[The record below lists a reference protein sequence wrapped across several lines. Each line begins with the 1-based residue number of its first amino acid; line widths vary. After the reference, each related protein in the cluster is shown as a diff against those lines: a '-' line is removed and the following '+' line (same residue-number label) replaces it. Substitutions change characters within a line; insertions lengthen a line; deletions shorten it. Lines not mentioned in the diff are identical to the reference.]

1 MKTKVL
7 DEYKRPVKVA
17 DDQYR
22 YMGHFIDDQREG
34 YRNRT
39 LWYPWVTVAD
49 LPGAGYEP
57 HYSFEAAKAHCKANR
72 VDNPE
77 SKLEECFG

>member
-7 DEYKRPVKVA
+7 DEYKRPVRIDGK
-17 DDQYR
+17 QYR
-22 YMGHFIDDQREG
+22 YMGHFIDDQRE
-34 YRNRT
+34 YLN
-39 LWYPWVTVAD
+39 LPPWCTIAD
-49 LPGAGYEP
+49 TPGSAYEG
-57 HYSFEAAKAHCKANR
+57 HYSFEAAKTHCKANR